1 MPRKRQV
8 DLIVG
13 SDLIHQR
20 ILKHGKPVSESNGD
34 IAPNLA
40 VGQFENAVG
49 RQGGMAFGQRLKALL
64 QISEGLVGKDAVDF
78 PQRPLLDGQKLVGAW
93 DGLSCDIVHECHE
106 QI

>member
-78 PQRPLLDGQKLVGAW
+78 PPKTAAGWAEAGWCLGWSELRHSA
-93 DGLSCDIVHECHE
+93 
-106 QI
+106 